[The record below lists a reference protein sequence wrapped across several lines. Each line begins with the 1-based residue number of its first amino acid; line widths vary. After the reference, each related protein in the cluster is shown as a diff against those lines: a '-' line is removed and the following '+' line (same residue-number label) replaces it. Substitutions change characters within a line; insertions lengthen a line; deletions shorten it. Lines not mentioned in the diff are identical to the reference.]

1 VGEGTGATSALLD
14 APSIGVVMALAAV
27 NDPRSEEDDRMRRRE
42 RLLHQLAME
51 RQRRTRRPSRSA

>member
-1 VGEGTGATSALLD
+1 MGEGAGAVSAVLD

-51 RQRRTRRPSRSA
+51 RQRRTRRPSRTA

>member
-1 VGEGTGATSALLD
+1 MGEGTGAAGAVLD

-51 RQRRTRRPSRSA
+51 RQRRTRRPSRTA

>member
-1 VGEGTGATSALLD
+1 MGEGPGGVSAVLD

-27 NDPRSEEDDRMRRRE
+27 NDPRSEGDERLRRRE

-51 RQRRTRRPSRSA
+51 RQRRQRRPSRSA

>member
-1 VGEGTGATSALLD
+1 MGEGTGATSALLD